1 MEESQEH
8 PEVQER
14 LFQTMRFSESGN
26 FVFYFI
32 KLFFHFYSF
41 NYESM
46 ITHLQETCKI
56 QNKVNYNSTIYYN
69 YF

>member
-14 LFQTMRFSESGN
+14 LFQTMRLSESGN
-26 FVFYFI
+26 VVFYFI
-32 KLFFHFYSF
+32 KLFFHFYSL

-46 ITHLQETCKI
+46 ITHLQETWKI
-56 QNKVNYNSTIYYN
+56 QNKVIDRSII
-69 YF
+69 